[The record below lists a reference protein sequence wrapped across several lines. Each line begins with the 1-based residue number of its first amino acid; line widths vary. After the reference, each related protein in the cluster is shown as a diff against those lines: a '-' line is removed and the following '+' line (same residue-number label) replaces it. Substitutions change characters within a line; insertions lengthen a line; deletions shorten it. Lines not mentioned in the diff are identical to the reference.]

1 MSNTVTNGIRIKV
14 NAEYLET
21 ESDPNKGNFL
31 FAYHITISNE
41 GATNAQLMNR
51 HWIITN
57 ANGFQQEVR
66 GPGVVGHQPLLRP
79 GESFKYSS
87 YCPLDT
93 PVGTME
99 GSYQMIEN
107 EQKLF
112 EARINP
118 FTLAVPGMLQ

>member
-1 MSNTVTNGIRIKV
+1 MSNTLTNGIRIKV

-21 ESDPNKGNFL
+21 ESNPNQGNFL

-41 GATNAQLMNR
+41 GAANAQLINR

-57 ANGFQQEVR
+57 ANGSQQEVR

-79 GESFKYSS
+79 GESFQYSS

-112 EARINP
+112 EAKITP
-118 FTLAVPGMLQ
+118 FTLAVPGMFQ